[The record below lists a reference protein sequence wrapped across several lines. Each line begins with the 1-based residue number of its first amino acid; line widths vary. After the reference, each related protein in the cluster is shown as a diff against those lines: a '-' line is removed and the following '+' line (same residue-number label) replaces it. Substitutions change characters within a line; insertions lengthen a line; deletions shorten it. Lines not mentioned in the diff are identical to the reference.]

1 MRRILF
7 LLLVIAMIFACSKNE
22 KIDDELPEQGE
33 KMSIYEQAK
42 SLVKDS
48 IGLTIMSHTDNISG
62 DVYKDKFIFT
72 GVKQGKFWFGI
83 FSALNNQDSKNIVGE
98 EIISYTTKFDY
109 SLHRDINIG
118 YGEKESLDIGYI
130 LMSIWGCVE
139 SKEFEMV
146 IIGKKDNLVSDNPR
160 TIGDFVIVRDGIE
173 KHYENT
179 LYTSKNCWYNNTM
192 IFDDYQEVI
201 YYPDKDINIKL
212 YSKDGGVLYSLPEY
226 INLNA
231 YDTIIPLNINEGIF
245 RKRECFTRENIRDGN
260 TIWRTYI
267 PNIQSNSKTSITK
280 NDEINNEWFY
290 TMDITK
296 YDGSKEIRNFAI
308 NIETGKYREV
318 REKEPVTDVSIIELE
333 KNTNF
338 IIGEELL
345 LTYNVLPE
353 YAYNKNVQ
361 IHSSDESIISVDENM
376 KLHAKSKGE
385 CIITIDSEDGN
396 ATKSYNVEVGS
407 SSSIVTFSVDESG
420 IIVGGFFTGYINCTL
435 SNNSDNL
442 VHINSIEIVDG
453 HGETFFIGE
462 ENILLDVPP
471 HSISEKVSLYI
482 KEKYLPRLILKYQ
495 YNGEEHKFE
504 YNIGKQLKK

>member
-1 MRRILF
+1 MRKI
-7 LLLVIAMIFACSKNE
+7 LLLLLAIIMTCACSKNE
-22 KIDDELPEQGE
+22 KINDELPEQGE
-33 KMSIYEQAK
+33 EMNIYEQAK

-48 IGLTIMSHTDNISG
+48 IGLTIMSHTNNICG
-62 DVYKDKFIFT
+62 DVYKDKIIFT

-83 FSALNNQDSKNIVGE
+83 FSVPDNQDSKNIVGE
-98 EIISYTTKFDY
+98 EIISYTTKFNY

-118 YGEKESLDIGYI
+118 YGEKETLDIGYI
-130 LMSIWGCVE
+130 LMSIWGHVE

-160 TIGDFVIVRDGIE
+160 TTGDFIIVRDDIE
-173 KHYENT
+173 KHYEDI
-179 LYTSKNCWYNNTM
+179 LYTTKNYWYNNTM

-201 YYPDKDINIKL
+201 YNPNKDISFKL
-212 YSKDGGVLYSLPEY
+212 YSKDGDVLYSIPKY
-226 INLNA
+226 IDFNN
-231 YDTIIPLNINEGIF
+231 YDTIIPININEGIF
-245 RKRECFTRENIRDGN
+245 CERECFTRENIRDGN

-267 PNIQSNSKTSITK
+267 PNIQSNAKISTTK
-280 NDEINNEWFY
+280 NDEIKNEWFY
-290 TMDITK
+290 VMDITK

-318 REKEPVTDVSIIELE
+318 CEKELVTDVSIIELE

-338 IIGEELL
+338 IIGEELQ

-353 YAYNKNVQ
+353 YAYNKNVK
-361 IHSSDESIISVDENM
+361 IHSSNESIISVDESM

-385 CIITIDSEDGN
+385 CIITINSEDGN
-396 ATKSYNVEVGS
+396 ATKSYNVEVGN

-435 SNNSDNL
+435 SNNSDYL

-462 ENILLDVPP
+462 ENILLDVLP
-471 HSISEKVSLYI
+471 HSISEKLSLHI
-482 KEKYLPRLILKYQ
+482 ENKYLPRLTLKYQ
-495 YNGEEHKFE
+495 YKGEEHKFE
-504 YNIGKQLKK
+504 YNVGKQLKK